1 MINYVTWISALMN
14 SQILGYQN
22 SFRPSPFGYFC
33 QHPCVLETGR
43 WIYTKAPYS
52 GSKTQGLL
60 CFPYSFRMISN
71 PLPCN
76 VPLFSIFLMFHDFQW
91 SQLPKLSLHQLHL
104 HRGSN
109 PYSGRI
115 MIFDEHYPYMDQSL
129 HGIYIRMRYSWF
141 NSLHLHKWY
150 LVYRLSN
157 PYRICCSSRVLPRKD
172 WFVRRRRCRQDRA
185 SVASVTPATC
195 GRKFSPFGASW
206 SHEEPT
212 KNYIYPLVI

>member
-76 VPLFSIFLMFHDFQW
+76 VPLFSIFLMFHGFQW
-91 SQLPKLSLHQLHL
+91 SQLPKPITS
-104 HRGSN
+104 STTS
-109 PYSGRI
+109 P
-115 MIFDEHYPYMDQSL
+115 
-129 HGIYIRMRYSWF
+129 SWF
-141 NSLHLHKWY
+141 KPIFWQNYDIWWTLSIHGSIPTWNIY
-150 LVYRLSN
+150 QNEIFLVQF
-157 PYRICCSSRVLPRKD
+157 P
-172 WFVRRRRCRQDRA
+172 
-185 SVASVTPATC
+185 T
-195 GRKFSPFGASW
+195 SP
-206 SHEEPT
+206 
-212 KNYIYPLVI
+212 